1 MGRKSNA
8 VERQTQ
14 IVWGLFDCLAEKSAE
29 NVTIKDIAAKAGLPP
44 GVIHYYFESKDAIYT
59 ALAYAFIDRYGS
71 QLARRLDHGGSMAE
85 RIDLLLD
92 FLVDDFI
99 FNQPLNRAFY
109 NLILSAFGRPALRE
123 AMKTMLREYRKRLAG
138 VFSGLPMTE
147 TPEAMAAALVAV
159 TEGFAIQ
166 WIIDEDAF
174 DRTQVRGFLKRAVK
188 DRLTD
193 QFLPE

>member
-1 MGRKSNA
+1 MSRKSNA
-8 VERQTQ
+8 VERRTQ

-29 NVTIKDIAAKAGLPP
+29 SVTIKDIAAKAGLPP
-44 GVIHYYFESKDAIYT
+44 GVIHYYFDSKDAIYA
-59 ALAYAFIDRYGS
+59 ALAYAFIDRYGAMLS
-71 QLARRLDHGGSMAE
+71 QRLDQVGTIDQ

-109 NLILSAFGRPALRE
+109 NLILSSFGRPVLRE
-123 AMKTMLREYRKRLAG
+123 AMQTALREYRTRLAG
-138 VFSGLPMTE
+138 VFEGLPSRE

-166 WIIDEDAF
+166 WIIDGDAF
-174 DRTQVRGFLKRAVK
+174 DRTQVRGFLKRSVR
-188 DRLTD
+188 DRLAD
-193 QFLPE
+193 RALAD